1 MKEVAP
7 MKRILLLV
15 TVALVMAAMMVATAA
30 PALGIPPNCERG
42 QAQAASNAPQGDLVD
57 QHQENLSDC
66 QQGLPPGEGHDK

>member
-7 MKRILLLV
+7 MKRILLLA

-30 PALGIPPNCERG
+30 PALGVPPNCEGG
-42 QAQAASNAPQGDLVD
+42 QAQAASNAPHGDLVD
-57 QHQENLSDC
+57 RHQENLSDC